1 MKVVVSPIRYIAR
14 VNNQDGS
21 FIDYRFY
28 ARSKEEAKRTAQE
41 LYYHDT
47 GNNPARI
54 GIKPEKPRIKE
65 VTHVN
70 TQIVEVLTRL
80 KQSLINKSYT
90 DFIQMFIDFDG
101 YDLIISPS
109 VKSFM
114 IKFNNFTVM
123 IEYSN
128 GVVSVNENEIL
139 YYSESFNRTYS
150 IRNLCVDIFIAV

>member
-1 MKVVVSPIRYIAR
+1 MNPIRYIAR
-14 VNNQDGS
+14 INNQEGN
-21 FIDYRFY
+21 FVDYRFY

-47 GNNPARI
+47 GNTPTRV
-54 GIKPEKPRIKE
+54 GIKAEKPSIEE

-80 KQSLINKSYT
+80 KQSLIGMSFT

-109 VKSFM
+109 IKSFM
-114 IKFNNFTVM
+114 IKFNNFTLM

-128 GVVSVNENEIL
+128 GVVSINEEEIL
-139 YYSESFNRTYS
+139 YYSETFNRTYS
-150 IRNLCVDIFIAV
+150 IRNLCVDIFITV